1 MCGILFSNVADISQ
15 DQFLRSLETMRHR
28 GPDHQAIKT
37 FNNHVFMGHTRLK
50 ILDLNERSHQ
60 PFSCKKN
67 EIHLVFNGEIFNFRE
82 LKEEFCI
89 QTRTTSDTEVL
100 LELYLLLGEKMLEH
114 LNGMFAFVIYHS
126 TTGEIFAARDR
137 LGIKPL
143 YYAKAGDGMI
153 FSSELNAI
161 QHLIQD
167 HRPDLLG
174 IRQYLKARTFF
185 NGRTLF
191 SQIKMFSA
199 GSYYQRKRFIQYWDL
214 PIHHEK
220 EQIDEHKLRFL
231 VEDAVKL
238 CCISDVSVGVLLSGG
253 LDSTIIAG
261 LAGKSDTWTVGFDFD
276 NEFYWSRIA
285 AKKFGTNHHEIF
297 IHTDEFWEIA
307 NYLIKSRQEPLSVP
321 NEVLIYKMSQSI
333 NSVNRVILSGEGA
346 DELFFGYDRIFAW
359 AMNHE
364 WNIENFDQYYSYGT
378 HRDFEILEE
387 ILAPVSECKK
397 NIDKISLFFQRYH
410 LHGLL
415 RRLDNSTM
423 MCSIEARVPFVDHR
437 LVEYL
442 HVTRASDKIQNG
454 IAKAPLKNAFK
465 NLVPMEIIDRPK
477 VGFPVPLDRI
487 LQKQDQPKH
496 FHKSMDR
503 WLDFNMKTL
512 YGDRWPEL
520 RDSIF
525 RDFR

>member
-1 MCGILFSNVADISQ
+1 MCGILFSNVADISL
-15 DQFLRSLETMRHR
+15 DQFRSSLETMRHR
-28 GPDHQAIKT
+28 GPDHQAIKP
-37 FNNHVFMGHTRLK
+37 FNNVFMGHNRLK

-60 PFSCKKN
+60 PFSCKKEN
-67 EIHLVFNGEIFNFRE
+67 VHLIFNGEIFNFRE
-82 LKEEFCI
+82 LREKFCI

-126 TTGEIFAARDR
+126 ITGEIFAARDR

-143 YYAKAGDGMI
+143 YYAEVGDGVI

-161 QHLIQD
+161 LFLIQD
-167 HRPDLLG
+167 HSPDLMG
-174 IRQYLKARTFF
+174 IRQNLKARAFF

-199 GSYYQRKRFIQYWDL
+199 GSYYLRGRFIKYWDL
-214 PIHHEK
+214 PTHFEK
-220 EQIDEHKLRFL
+220 ERIDENKLRFL
-231 VEDAVKL
+231 IDDAVKL
-238 CCISDVSVGVLLSGG
+238 CCISDVPVGVLLSGG

-261 LAGKSDTWTVGFDFD
+261 LACKSDTWTVGFDFD

-285 AKKFGTNHHEIF
+285 AQKFGSNHHEIL
-297 IHTDEFWEIA
+297 IDTDEFLDIA
-307 NYLIKSRQEPLSVP
+307 TQLIQHRKEPLSVP

-333 NSVNRVILSGEGA
+333 NSMNRVILSGEGA
-346 DELFFGYDRIFAW
+346 DELFYGYDRIFAW
-359 AMNHE
+359 AIDHE
-364 WNIENFDQYYSYGT
+364 WNIKDFDQYYSYGT
-378 HRDFEILEE
+378 HKDFDILEE
-387 ILAPVSECKK
+387 ILTPVLECKE
-397 NIDKISLFFQRYH
+397 NIDKVGLFFQRYH

-442 HVTRASDKIQNG
+442 HTIRASDKIRNG
-454 IAKAPLKNAFK
+454 VSKISLKNIFK
-465 NLVPMEIIDRPK
+465 DLVPSTIISRPK

-487 LQKQDQPKH
+487 FQKQDQPVH
-496 FHKSMDR
+496 FRSSMDN

-512 YGDRWPEL
+512 YGDNWSDM

-525 RDFR
+525 RNF